1 MKIKKEVAI
10 GIAIGAIAAA
20 CSIASTIIAVNNR
33 PQEGGNGSDDSSVEK
48 PDDVSCAEGTYKS
61 CGVTAEG
68 KRSAV
73 ASRIQAKNRNKKSP
87 RVTGGFF

>member
-48 PDDVSCAEGTYKS
+48 PDDVSCVEGTYKS

-68 KRSAV
+68 KEVCSCIEDP
-73 ASRIQAKNRNKKSP
+73 SKKSE
-87 RVTGGFF
+87 

>member
-33 PQEGGNGSDDSSVEK
+33 PQEGGNGSDDNSVEK
-48 PDDVSCAEGTYKS
+48 SDDVSAECELPKGWLRVRTL
-61 CGVTAEG
+61 C
-68 KRSAV
+68 
-73 ASRIQAKNRNKKSP
+73 KK
-87 RVTGGFF
+87 

>member
-20 CSIASTIIAVNNR
+20 CSIVSTIIAVNNR
-33 PQEGGNGSDDSSVEK
+33 PQEGSNGYHDSSVAK
-48 PDDVSCAEGTYKS
+48 PDDVSCTEGTYKS

-68 KRSAV
+68 KEVCSCIEDP
-73 ASRIQAKNRNKKSP
+73 SKKSE
-87 RVTGGFF
+87 

>member
-20 CSIASTIIAVNNR
+20 CSIVSTIIAVNNR
-33 PQEGGNGSDDSSVEK
+33 PQEGVSGSDDSSVAK
-48 PDDVSCAEGTYKS
+48 PDDVSCTEGTYKS

-68 KRSAV
+68 KEVCSCIEDP
-73 ASRIQAKNRNKKSP
+73 SKKSE
-87 RVTGGFF
+87 

>member
-33 PQEGGNGSDDSSVEK
+33 PQEGDNGGSGDTSVEK
-48 PDDVSCAEGTYKS
+48 PNDVSCAKGTYKS

-68 KRSAV
+68 KEVCSCIEDP
-73 ASRIQAKNRNKKSP
+73 SKKSE
-87 RVTGGFF
+87 